1 MLLFP
6 YILNANAAGG
16 RTVPLQINFSSAVED
31 ACYFTI
37 EGETVEAKRG
47 ACSNPD
53 ITIDT
58 PFDLWIDIM
67 TRKADG
73 QQMFMEQQ
81 YTVAGD
87 LMLMLQL
94 FKQEG

>member
-1 MLLFP
+1 MRDRRGK
-6 YILNANAAGG
+6 AG
-16 RTVPLQINFSSAVED
+16 RLSESRHH
-31 ACYFTI
+31 Y
-37 EGETVEAKRG
+37 RH
-47 ACSNPD
+47 
-53 ITIDT
+53 